1 MRTISH
7 FLRSAQARESY
18 LKAIDLLKPNSHPQ
32 IENNLKNVEKK
43 IAKQNEMK
51 MAAKESRRGKSE
63 GMKRK
68 REEVGVGVG
77 GEL

>member
-1 MRTISH
+1 M
-7 FLRSAQARESY
+7 
-18 LKAIDLLKPNSHPQ
+18 KAIDLLKPNSHPQ